1 MWLVLTSLIY
11 ASGIITC
18 ESTFL
23 AKSAV
28 LITTLN
34 SSMKYNIFLF
44 ALSIIFCNALIIPS
58 FVKAQKLPDHDT
70 TYYVTYPGTI
80 VGRFYFSKKYA
91 TFILP
96 ATNDGQN
103 LEYKANTLRN
113 MGIGATY
120 NNLTINIGYGFG
132 FLNNGEGKGKTKSF
146 DLQAH
151 LYPHKWA
158 VDVIAIRH
166 KGVYSESQS
175 YPHDG
180 SDNYYYRPDIQ
191 QLFIGFSGY
200 RVLNSKRFS
209 FNAAMTQNEWQK
221 KSAGTLM
228 IGGLVYYGQIK
239 GDSSL
244 VPKQLESSFPQASG
258 IDNVS
263 SFSIGI
269 GGGYAYT
276 LVVAKY
282 FYLTGSLIANLNADF
297 SAVEN
302 MNDKKNKTVVK
313 PSTIYK
319 AAIGYNSNSWN
330 ISANWAANDLWTGEN
345 YFSNDLSVS
354 AGNYR
359 LIFSKKI
366 ALRKH

>member
-1 MWLVLTSLIY
+1 
-11 ASGIITC
+11 
-18 ESTFL
+18 
-23 AKSAV
+23 
-28 LITTLN
+28 
-34 SSMKYNIFLF
+34 
-44 ALSIIFCNALIIPS
+44 
-58 FVKAQKLPDHDT
+58 
-70 TYYVTYPGTI
+70 
-80 VGRFYFSKKYA
+80 
-91 TFILP
+91 
-96 ATNDGQN
+96 
-103 LEYKANTLRN
+103 
-113 MGIGATY
+113 
-120 NNLTINIGYGFG
+120 
-132 FLNNGEGKGKTKSF
+132 
-146 DLQAH
+146 
-151 LYPHKWA
+151 
-158 VDVIAIRH
+158 
-166 KGVYSESQS
+166 
-175 YPHDG
+175 
-180 SDNYYYRPDIQ
+180 
-191 QLFIGFSGY
+191 
-200 RVLNSKRFS
+200 
-209 FNAAMTQNEWQK
+209 
-221 KSAGTLM
+221 M

-302 MNDKKNKTVVK
+302 MNDKKNKTVIK

-330 ISANWAANDLWTGEN
+330 ISANWAANDLWRGEN